1 MWFYDIYRDG
11 ITSRKKAAY
20 NYARVDRT
28 VCPIGYLV
36 VEPVSCDVEKKP
48 HMIVVGSDWYVMRVD
63 RGASRNAVRWLR
75 AQCLNTRHD
84 TTQSTIIASPATAG
98 CMCAASGAYITV
110 ATLNYKCTTD
120 SAMSES
126 SSELGSGGRK
136 RTTAQL
142 VDRLRF
148 KASTE
153 RLSLLSHLSIG
164 RTLCRLR
171 DALANGEEVSRKTAM
186 ALLCCGI
193 SLYRRYTLGDRE
205 EDEEDSEETNALI
218 KQSAVLIFVLL
229 AAIEASRGDLVDLKA
244 VCGVVATANAST
256 LARVLHVNIRKRKAC
271 GEQSSLLVTGEDGEA
286 GAEEE
291 RWAEA
296 VTVSSGELTMCVLKF
311 VSHSIGESAAVDHEL
326 LADLFFRN
334 SAACMAHKILLDGG
348 TKDFVCLRATATN
361 PIPRD
366 QRLLAI
372 AQAGESEAGQS
383 CLRDFLLSFLLPC
396 SVLGVRRTLLM
407 SRSASTAA
415 GIDYAAAV
423 NTGHSVAYAKCYRT
437 THITIQFLSFQIAC
451 AGWRGPNIY
460 GSTLPIHSSARV
472 RCLRASP
479 CSRRVV
485 EMTQFGRRTPSWVA

>member
-1 MWFYDIYRDG
+1 
-11 ITSRKKAAY
+11 
-20 NYARVDRT
+20 
-28 VCPIGYLV
+28 
-36 VEPVSCDVEKKP
+36 
-48 HMIVVGSDWYVMRVD
+48 
-63 RGASRNAVRWLR
+63 
-75 AQCLNTRHD
+75 
-84 TTQSTIIASPATAG
+84 
-98 CMCAASGAYITV
+98 
-110 ATLNYKCTTD
+110 
-120 SAMSES
+120 MSES

-153 RLSLLSHLSIG
+153 RLSLLSHLSMG
-164 RTLCRLR
+164 RTLCKLR
-171 DALANGEEVSRKTAM
+171 DALASGEEVSRKTAM

-205 EDEEDSEETNALI
+205 EEEEDSEETNALI

-244 VCGVVATANAST
+244 VRGVVTTANAST
-256 LARVLHVNIRKRKAC
+256 LARVLHVHTRKRKAC
-271 GEQSSLLVTGEDGEA
+271 DEQSGTLTTGEEEDA
-286 GAEEE
+286 GAEAEG
-291 RWAEA
+291 WAEA
-296 VTVSSGELTMCVLKF
+296 VTVSSGELTMSVLKF
-311 VSHSIGESAAVDHEL
+311 VSHSIGESEAVDHEL

-334 SAACMAHKILLDGG
+334 SAACMAHKILLKGG

-423 NTGHSVAYAKCYRT
+423 NTGHSVAMAGTEYIWQHSTDPLER
-437 THITIQFLSFQIAC
+437 AC
-451 AGWRGPNIY
+451 ALLAGVAVLTTRGGEDPIRKKDAFL
-460 GSTLPIHSSARV
+460 GRVSLPFLETTPPPPGVKRLVLIPDQRRWVLYKIGKDNSPTVLCNLRGFEGMCD
-472 RCLRASP
+472 CLL
-479 CSRRVV
+479 
-485 EMTQFGRRTPSWVA
+485 EFL